1 MEKRSRK
8 QYLIELLKLFGM
20 FFKIGLFSFGGGY
33 AMLSL
38 IEAEVVKKQKWITH
52 GELAD
57 VFAIAESTPGPIAI
71 NTATYIG
78 VKRCGVLGGIV
89 ATLGVVIPSL
99 IVIVGIS
106 YIIELVKDNVWA
118 GYFFRSIRVGV
129 LVLIAKAVFTF
140 FKDIRKN
147 ILSYLLMTASFL
159 LVLLTDVRV
168 IYIILSSMIV
178 AIVALGLRQV
188 YDKKILHAVGTPEYY
203 NERIGRTLEK
213 DEYIRETDFTLSKC
227 DDKAIVCAIDGS
239 NSSFAKTSEI
249 SEEGKR
255 K

>member
-1 MEKRSRK
+1 
-8 QYLIELLKLFGM
+8 
-20 FFKIGLFSFGGGY
+20 
-33 AMLSL
+33 
-38 IEAEVVKKQKWITH
+38 
-52 GELAD
+52 
-57 VFAIAESTPGPIAI
+57 
-71 NTATYIG
+71 
-78 VKRCGVLGGIV
+78 
-89 ATLGVVIPSL
+89 
-99 IVIVGIS
+99 
-106 YIIELVKDNVWA
+106 
-118 GYFFRSIRVGV
+118 
-129 LVLIAKAVFTF
+129 
-140 FKDIRKN
+140 
-147 ILSYLLMTASFL
+147 
-159 LVLLTDVRV
+159 
-168 IYIILSSMIV
+168 MIV